1 MNTPR
6 GSVESAR
13 FGGEDAIVL
22 SCGELTTTFL
32 PSLGMTGVSLNHR
45 GVEYF
50 ALPGGLEA
58 LRNGATLGLP
68 LLAPWANRL
77 AMWRYTA
84 AGVDVDL
91 AGLPLGVDD
100 AGLPIHGLL
109 VGQQGWRVGRTSF
122 SRNPPA

>member
-6 GSVESAR
+6 GSVEEAR

-32 PSLGMTGVSLNHR
+32 PTLGMTGVSLNHR

-68 LLAPWANRL
+68 LLAPWANRQ
-77 AMWRYTA
+77 RYGGTG

-91 AGLPLGVDD
+91 AGYR
-100 AGLPIHGLL
+100 L
-109 VGQQGWRVGRTSF
+109 V
-122 SRNPPA
+122 A